1 MTTKHIFNNQQGLVV
16 KGLHGLISSNPILRL
31 DAHNKVVYNSQAH
44 PDRVSVVSGGG
55 AGHEPFAAAYVG
67 DGMLTAAVSG
77 EIFASPSTA
86 QITSALSLIPT
97 GKGVLFIILNYTGD
111 ALHFGLAAE
120 KARAKGIKAEMVV
133 VGDDVAVGRKQ
144 GGLVGRRGLAGCV
157 LVCKILGAA
166 AVKGMDLENLA
177 AFGRHIVANLGTIG
191 LSLDHCHV
199 PGRTGE
205 WESLEAGSCELGMG
219 IHNEPGV
226 RHIHQQP
233 DPKHLV
239 DEMLTLLLGDDT
251 DRNFVTWKE
260 DDKNGENGEG
270 PVLMINNLG
279 GTSTL
284 EMSAFAEEVVSQ
296 LASKWSVYPTR
307 VLSGVY
313 MTSLNGPGFSVT
325 LLNTSGVQY
334 QVHLLTLLDDVTT
347 ATGWAG
353 AHGGWPKGKR
363 NLAAEA
369 KQTEALLLS
378 GTEAEATDDRKGP
391 KNANPKDIE
400 SAIRA
405 ACLKVI
411 ASEPDLTK
419 WDTQVG
425 DGDCGITFATAAQA
439 VIDGLGTPALPT
451 TFASQTIASI
461 VHILEPTMGGTS
473 GAIFSLYLTALSGAL
488 QTQPWNEA
496 AHSALEA
503 LLKYTP
509 AREGDRTLVDSLSP
523 FCKALKEGKS
533 LDAAVKA
540 GAAGAEHTRGMR
552 ARLGRATYVGDG
564 TTGTEG
570 LPPDPGAWGV
580 AELFK
585 GIQEGLRL

>member
-1 MTTKHIFNNQQGLVV
+1 MTTKHIFHSQQGLVV
-16 KGLHGLISSNPILRL
+16 KGLHGLVSSNPILRV
-31 DAHNKVVYNSQAH
+31 DAANKVVYNSRAD
-44 PDRVSVVSGGG
+44 PSRVSVVSGGG

-67 DGMLTAAVSG
+67 DGLLTAAVSG

-166 AVKGMDLENLA
+166 ASKGMPLEELA
-177 AFGRHIVANLGTIG
+177 AFGRNLVANLGTIG

-199 PGRTGE
+199 PGRTGD
-205 WESLEAGSCELGMG
+205 WESLAAGSCELGMG

-226 RHIHQQP
+226 RHIEHQP
-233 DPKHLV
+233 EPKELV
-239 DEMLTLLLGDDT
+239 NEMLTLLLGDDK
-251 DRNFVTWKE
+251 DRNFVTWKDSE
-260 DDKNGENGEG
+260 KDGEKGEG

-279 GTSTL
+279 GMSTL
-284 EMSAFAEEVVSQ
+284 EMSAFADEVISQ
-296 LASKWSVYPTR
+296 LASSWSIYPTR
-307 VLSGVY
+307 IVNGVY
-313 MTSLNGPGFSVT
+313 MTSLNGPGFSIT
-325 LLNTSGVQY
+325 LLNTDGVES
-334 QVHLLTLLDDVTT
+334 QVRLLPLIDDATT
-347 ATGWAG
+347 ATGWAA
-353 AHGGWPKGKR
+353 AHGGWAKGKR

-369 KQTEALLLS
+369 KQTEALLQS
-378 GTEAEATDDRKGP
+378 GKETEEATVRKGP
-391 KNANPKDIE
+391 KNANPKQVE

-405 ACLKVI
+405 AGKKVI
-411 ASEPDLTK
+411 ACEPELTK

-425 DGDCGITFATAAQA
+425 DGDCGITFANAAQA
-439 VIDGLGTPALPT
+439 VIDALGTDALPT
-451 TFASQTIASI
+451 TYASETIASI
-461 VHILEPTMGGTS
+461 VHVLEPTMGGTS

-496 AHSALEA
+496 AYSALEA

-523 FCKALKEGKS
+523 FCTALKDGKS
-533 LDAAVKA
+533 LDVAVKA

-564 TTGTEG
+564 STGTEG

-585 GIQEGLRL
+585 GLEEGLKQ